1 MMRREPLFILSVKGN
16 EKTYSGSVG
25 DFSLFYLSHTV
36 FSTRS
41 GGFGYQFNQRR
52 VVYMK
57 KLDNAFWRG
66 ADKTVGAVTFIF
78 AVLGLI
84 GQTSFNVSTVLF
96 GFLMAYSGGRL
107 FHRAK

>member
-1 MMRREPLFILSVKGN
+1 MKEPLFILSVKGN
-16 EKTYSGSVG
+16 EKTYSGGVG
-25 DFSLFYLSHTV
+25 NFSLFYLPNTV
-36 FSTRS
+36 YCNWVISYRNK
-41 GGFGYQFNQRR
+41 FNQRR

-107 FHRAK
+107 FQRAK